1 MMKHKY
7 SYSGYIRDTIYYKS
21 YKETHNR
28 YQVEAY
34 SIQQAMFLL
43 RRKIAKDMKLEV
55 FQVDIDIEGIQ
66 DYGPTEKTTDNNPK
80 NIVSNSIEEQLSITF

>member
-1 MMKHKY
+1 MKHKY
-7 SYSGYIRDTIYYKS
+7 SYSGYVRDTIYYKP

-55 FQVDIDIEGIQ
+55 FQIGIDIEGIQ
-66 DYGPTEKTTDNNPK
+66 DYGPAEKTTIKPTK
-80 NIVSNSIEEQLSITF
+80 NIVSNIVEEQLSITF

>member
-7 SYSGYIRDTIYYKS
+7 SYSGYVRDTIYYKP
-21 YKETHNR
+21 YKETHNH

-55 FQVDIDIEGIQ
+55 FQIGIDIEGIQ
-66 DYGPTEKTTDNNPK
+66 DYGLTEKITNNKSK

>member
-1 MMKHKY
+1 MKHKY

-34 SIQQAMFLL
+34 SIQQAKFLL

-66 DYGPTEKTTDNNPK
+66 DYGPTEKIANNKPK
-80 NIVSNSIEEQLSITF
+80 NIVSNIVEEQLSITF

>member
-7 SYSGYIRDTIYYKS
+7 SYSGYIRDTIYYKP
-21 YKETHNR
+21 YKETYNR

-34 SIQQAMFLL
+34 SIQQAKFLL

-66 DYGPTEKTTDNNPK
+66 DLGSTEKPIVKPTK
-80 NIVSNSIEEQLSITF
+80 NIVSNIVEEQLSITF

>member
-7 SYSGYIRDTIYYKS
+7 SYSGYIRDTIYYKP
-21 YKETHNR
+21 YKETYNR

-34 SIQQAMFLL
+34 SIQQAKFLL

-66 DYGPTEKTTDNNPK
+66 DLGSTEKPTIKPTK
-80 NIVSNSIEEQLSITF
+80 NIVSNIVEEQLSITF